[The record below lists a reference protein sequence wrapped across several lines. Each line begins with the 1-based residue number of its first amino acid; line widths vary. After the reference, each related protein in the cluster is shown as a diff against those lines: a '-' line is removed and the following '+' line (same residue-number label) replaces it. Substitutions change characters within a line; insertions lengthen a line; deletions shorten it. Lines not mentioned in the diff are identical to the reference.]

1 MALSSWTSGEGGT
14 LEDLATYLNGL
25 THDARIAELFT
36 LGRGQQR
43 ALYALAA
50 SAAPLTLDDF
60 ASDGPAEHLGWN
72 SLPVPSPLRRF
83 SKIFTRGES
92 GALFGFNEGLTRKV
106 IGPGYFVAVP
116 TAGNEAWESRGS
128 VVIDYYQVPQDSAP
142 VGWPAIC
149 SNDVGLQRFV
159 YRHTRDFMRRISD
172 HVTIGAA
179 YKGEKSL
186 GHFFILIRQ

>member
-1 MALSSWTSGEGGT
+1 MALNSWTSGDGGT
-14 LEDLATYLNGL
+14 LDGLTTYLNGL
-25 THDARIAELFT
+25 THEQRLAELFT
-36 LGRGQQR
+36 LGRAQQR
-43 ALYALAA
+43 ALYGLAE
-50 SAAPLTLDDF
+50 SAPPLTLDDF
-60 ASDGPAEHLGWN
+60 TSDGVVEHFGWN

-83 SKIFTRGES
+83 SKVFTRGER

-116 TAGNEAWESRGS
+116 TAGNEDWESRGS
-128 VVIDYYQVPQDSAP
+128 IVIDYYQVPEDSAP
-142 VGWPAIC
+142 EGWPEVR

-159 YRHTRDFMRRISD
+159 YRHTRDFMRRLSD

-186 GHFFILIRQ
+186 GHFFILVRQ